1 VPTTDR
7 RVRDA
12 AAADLDAATIYRI
25 MALRSDVFVLEQ
37 QCIYLDLDGRDL
49 EPAVRHVWV
58 EAADGEVLAT
68 LRVLPEPDGTVRI
81 GRVATA
87 ASARG
92 QGLAARML
100 ERGIELC
107 GDRPVV
113 LAAQSHLTRWYEGL
127 GFVRAGD
134 DFVEDGIDHTPM
146 RLSRNPTPGGASAT
160 T

>member
-1 VPTTDR
+1 MPTSPTR
-7 RVRDA
+7 LRDA

-37 QCIYLDLDGRDL
+37 NCVYLDLDGRDL

-58 EAADGEVLAT
+58 EDDAGQVLAT

-87 ASARG
+87 AGARG
-92 QGLAARML
+92 QGLAARMI
-100 ERGIELC
+100 ERGIELA
-107 GDRPVV
+107 GDSPIV
-113 LAAQSHLTRWYEGL
+113 LAAQSHLTRWYEGF
-127 GFVRAGD
+127 GFVRSGD

-146 RLSRNPTPGGASAT
+146 RLRRSDSGS
-160 T
+160 